1 MDTRDVV
8 IIGAGPA
15 GLCSAVYAASEG
27 LNTLLL
33 DRSDK
38 VGGQAGESSR
48 IENYL
53 GFPEGISGKELTLKA
68 ARQALRLGAEIQTA
82 FEGIRLLRDGGHLV
96 IQCANGSEIV
106 SRAVILSTGVDYRTL
121 NIPGAESTLKGIS
134 YGTADYTN
142 AKGQRVFI
150 VGAANSAGQA
160 ALHFAKL
167 GAKVDILMRGTDLR
181 KGMSAYLVDRIENDE
196 SITVR
201 SCTTV
206 EAAEGDEKLK
216 SLTIT
221 DTCEARTVEVD
232 ADALA
237 VFIGASPRTAWLSCC
252 TRDAQGYL
260 VTGESKRSLETS
272 IPGVFAAGDVRADG
286 VKRVATAVGD
296 GALAVSQV
304 HQYLA

>member
-33 DRSDK
+33 DRSNK

-53 GFPEGISGKELTLKA
+53 GFPEGISGKELTINA
-68 ARQALRLGAEIQTA
+68 ARQALRLGAEIQTG
-82 FEGIRLLRDGGHLV
+82 FEGVELIRDGAFIV
-96 IQCANGSEIV
+96 IRCANGQEIV

-121 NIPGAESTLKGIS
+121 DIPGADSTLKGIS
-134 YGTADYTN
+134 YGTADFSDV
-142 AKGQRVFI
+142 AGRDVFI

-160 ALHFAKL
+160 ALNYSKL
-167 GAKVDILMRGTDLR
+167 GAKVNILMRGTDLR
-181 KGMSAYLVDRIENDE
+181 KGMSAYLVDRIESDDA
-196 SITVR
+196 ITVHT
-201 SCTTV
+201 CTTV
-206 EAAEGDEKLK
+206 SGAEGESRLK
-216 SLTIT
+216 ALTLT
-221 DTCEARTVEVD
+221 DSCEAKTAVVD

-252 TRDAQGYL
+252 SRDAQGYL
-260 VTGESKRSLETS
+260 ITGEGGLSLQTS
-272 IPGVFAAGDVRADG
+272 IPGVFAAGDVRSDG
-286 VKRVATAVGD
+286 IKRVATAVGD
-296 GALAVSQV
+296 GALAISQV
-304 HQYLA
+304 HKHLA